1 MPQQQFVMIA
11 VDVVVSL
18 HIVGVSGL
26 LGKAQDCW
34 TEGLA
39 PCWSYQWRVLTSYI
53 VRLRKHM
60 NCCVEFAFELFA
72 EDGFSTS
79 ILGYLVNSIRS
90 PNIRSDELCSY
101 SQLLTSGGPKT
112 L

>member
-1 MPQQQFVMIA
+1 MIA
-11 VDVVVSL
+11 AGFVVSL

-34 TEGLA
+34 TKGLA
-39 PCWSYQWRVLTSYI
+39 PWWSYQWRVLSSYI

-60 NCCVEFAFELFA
+60 NCCVEFASELFA
-72 EDGFSTS
+72 EDGFFSS
-79 ILGYLVNSIRS
+79 ILGYLLNSIRF
-90 PNIRSDELCSY
+90 PNIRSDKSCSY
-101 SQLLTSGGPKT
+101 SQRLTSGGPKT